1 MAEEKRPASPSA
13 SRGGELPK
21 IRTMKIDAE
30 VFVMKKNIS
39 QLDMAKSAYATREE
53 PKENSWTISW
63 KKIIYG
69 FSVVVIIT
77 IAGYISWKLFNQP
90 VTTNDPKLE
99 QPKAAANF
107 VSVENEKPISIRSSS
122 PGDLIEALKNEISKA
137 LRQDTIIYFPIEV
150 MSSNEG
156 NSFANSKDLV
166 NYLSWKA
173 PRAFEE
179 TLFPESNILAVYG
192 PSSNDLAIIMK
203 VKNFEKALA
212 ALFEWERTMWFD
224 WKPFLKE
231 DDIKN
236 IASFAFRDD
245 LIKNHDARVLIN
257 AENKTILG
265 YTIFDK
271 QFVIFSTSRDAISNI
286 LERLMK
292 LPPR

>member
-21 IRTMKIDAE
+21 IRTMKTDAE

>member
-1 MAEEKRPASPSA
+1 M
-13 SRGGELPK
+13 PK

>member
-21 IRTMKIDAE
+21 IRTMKTDAE

-137 LRQDTIIYFPIEV
+137 LRQDTIIYFPIEII
-150 MSSNEG
+150 SSNEG

>member
-1 MAEEKRPASPSA
+1 M
-13 SRGGELPK
+13 PK
-21 IRTMKIDAE
+21 IRTMKTDAE

-137 LRQDTIIYFPIEV
+137 LRQDTIIYFPIEII
-150 MSSNEG
+150 SSNEG

>member
-21 IRTMKIDAE
+21 IRTMKTDAE

-90 VTTNDPKLE
+90 VTINDPKLE

-192 PSSNDLAIIMK
+192 SSSNDLAIIMK

-212 ALFEWERTMWFD
+212 ALFGWERTMWFD